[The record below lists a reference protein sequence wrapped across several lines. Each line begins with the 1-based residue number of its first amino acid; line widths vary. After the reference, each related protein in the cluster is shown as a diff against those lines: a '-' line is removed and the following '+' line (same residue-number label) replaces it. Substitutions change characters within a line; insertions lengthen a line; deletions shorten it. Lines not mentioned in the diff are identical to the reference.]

1 MRCHLGPH
9 IGGSGYGE
17 EKENEAEL
25 VSEISTWTQASALD
39 LKHKGVGE
47 SKGETWKL

>member
-9 IGGSGYGE
+9 IGGSGYDE